1 MKKAKDKIQP
11 KKSSPLQIN
20 QRIAIFVITVIM
32 GVPMIVFIGVSSML
46 WMGDSTASVLSG
58 LLALLFGGVGL
69 AWIYLILDFEE
80 IGDDEYKRKTLLL
93 LIFFLASGFLLVAFL
108 VLHFTV
114 SVLDE
119 SISFNEVWQLTKFL
133 LIANY
138 V

>member
-1 MKKAKDKIQP
+1 MKKAKDKTQP
-11 KKSSPLQIN
+11 KKSSPLQVN
-20 QRIAIFVITVIM
+20 QQIAIFVIAVIM
-32 GVPMIVFIGVSSML
+32 GAPMIVFIGVSSML

-93 LIFFLASGFLLVAFL
+93 LIFFLVSGLLLVAFL

-114 SVLDE
+114 FTLDE
-119 SISFNEVWQLTKFL
+119 STRFNEAWQLTKFL

-138 V
+138 A